1 MSADESIASAIFEW
15 DDENV
20 EHIAQHHIET
30 DEAEAVFDNKPLVLR
45 SQGGKYVAYGQSDDG
60 RYLMVVFFR
69 KSGMIRVVTARDLAE
84 GEKKRF
90 KRRKK

>member
-1 MSADESIASAIFEW
+1 MASAIFEW
-15 DDENV
+15 DDENAG
-20 EHIAQHHIET
+20 HMAQHHVET

-45 SQGGKYVAYGQSDDG
+45 SQGGKCVAYGQSDEG
-60 RYLMVVFFR
+60 RYLMVVFVR
-69 KSGMIRVVTARDLAE
+69 KSGMIVVTARDLAE

>member
-45 SQGGKYVAYGQSDDG
+45 SQGGKYVAYGQSDEG
-60 RYLMVVFFR
+60 RYLMVVFVR

-84 GEKKRF
+84 GEKKRL
-90 KRRKK
+90 KRRRK

>member
-45 SQGGKYVAYGQSDDG
+45 SQGDKYVAYGQSDEG
-60 RYLMVVFFR
+60 RYLMVVFVR
-69 KSGMIRVVTARDLAE
+69 KSGLIRVVTGRDLTE
-84 GEKKRF
+84 GEKKRL
-90 KRRKK
+90 KRRRK